1 MKKMLIL
8 GVLLAGCVISTVT
21 FASSERRRVPRVMY
35 LAPDN
40 DSAIDLSGK
49 GSLVFIW
56 KSQPVPAGGRVAY
69 KFTLYKDFG
78 YEVVAS
84 ETLSPKVFEAEV
96 PADKFQDGSIYSW
109 QVKQRDGGTMIW
121 GRAERWS
128 FKVIKK

>member
-1 MKKMLIL
+1 MKKMLMLGIL
-8 GVLLAGCVISTVT
+8 LTSCIISTVT
-21 FASSERRRVPRVMY
+21 FASSNRRPVPRVMY
-35 LAPDN
+35 LAPNN
-40 DSAIDLSGK
+40 DSAVDLSGK
-49 GSLVFIW
+49 DSLVFSW

-78 YEVVAS
+78 YEVIAG
-84 ETLSPKVFEAEV
+84 ETLSPKVFETEV
-96 PADKFQDGSIYSW
+96 TADKFTDGATYSW